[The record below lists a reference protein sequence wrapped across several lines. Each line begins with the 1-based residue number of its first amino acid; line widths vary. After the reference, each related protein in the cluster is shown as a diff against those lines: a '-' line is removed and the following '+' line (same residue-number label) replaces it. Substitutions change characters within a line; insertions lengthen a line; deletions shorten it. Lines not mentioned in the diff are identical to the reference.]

1 MSKALYKCSL
11 LYYLLKKAY
20 SLSQGTCDDSL
31 IWGGEQYT
39 QVQILK
45 SQLDC
50 LPAIYTKR
58 ILSSCTSILRL
69 KGTVHLQDLAEDREH
84 SEWTVSRG
92 CYYAMPQQVLL
103 SPVLII
109 LIVRYFPLRGK
120 DPLLCWSQSR
130 VASR

>member
-58 ILSSCTSILRL
+58 IFFIFLYFNFEI
-69 KGTVHLQDLAEDREH
+69 E
-84 SEWTVSRG
+84 
-92 CYYAMPQQVLL
+92 
-103 SPVLII
+103 
-109 LIVRYFPLRGK
+109 RYSALTGPGRR
-120 DPLLCWSQSR
+120 P
-130 VASR
+130 